1 MNLRR
6 KRLRLMRDTQ
16 WRGYARTAEG
26 NPITLSQVRSLAN
39 LSVLGNSVQDGTP
52 SPDNPVEVVGSGERT
67 GNLFVE
73 LSRIVQ
79 SKKHPK
85 FLIDYCAVCRLQSL

>member
-1 MNLRR
+1 METIPNFVYSLYETSKMMYNKNIILEVLIMPRYKNSPEERAAEKER
-6 KRLRLMRDTQ
+6 K
-16 WRGYARTAEG
+16 
-26 NPITLSQVRSLAN
+26 
-39 LSVLGNSVQDGTP
+39 
-52 SPDNPVEVVGSGERT
+52 
-67 GNLFVE
+67 VE